1 MNPIAVAIMGPT
13 GVGKTSLSL
22 ALAQN
27 NGEIISVDS
36 MQVYKYL
43 DVGTAKPD
51 VKERDTVI
59 HRLIDIITPDKRFSA
74 ADFKNL
80 AESFIFEIHKKKR
93 FLF

>member
-22 ALAQN
+22 ELAQN
-27 NGEIISVDS
+27 IGEIISVDS

-51 VKERDTVI
+51 IKDRGKIT

-80 AESFIFEIHKKKR
+80 AESLIFEISKKKR
-93 FLF
+93 YLF

>member
-22 ALAQN
+22 ELAQN
-27 NGEIISVDS
+27 IGEIISVDS

-51 VKERDTVI
+51 IKDRGKII

-80 AESFIFEIHKKKR
+80 AESLIFEISKKKSYH
-93 FLF
+93 F

>member
-22 ALAQN
+22 ELARN
-27 NGEIISVDS
+27 DGEIISADS

-51 VKERDTVI
+51 AKDRDKVV
-59 HRLIDIITPDKRFSA
+59 HRLVDIITPDKRFSA

-80 AESFIFEIHKKKR
+80 AESFIFEISKKKR